1 MSDDSSMTAYLAEN
15 PKMIGVLFT
24 IFMLLTQ
31 AGNAA
36 GAAATVTGGP

>member
-1 MSDDSSMTAYLAEN
+1 MTDYLAEN

-36 GAAATVTGGP
+36 GALGTTTAGP

>member
-1 MSDDSSMTAYLAEN
+1 MSDDSKMAAYLAEN

-24 IFMLLTQ
+24 IFLLLTQ

-36 GAAATVTGGP
+36 GALGSATAGP

>member
-1 MSDDSSMTAYLAEN
+1 MSENTSMKDYLAEN
-15 PKMIGVLFT
+15 PKMVGALFT

-36 GAAATVTGGP
+36 GAAATVTKGP